1 MLAQLRK
8 FASLPPLDPQIWI
21 LSAGRLLSAIG
32 TGFTLFYAP
41 IFFVNQVG
49 LSATAVG
56 FGLGSASISGI
67 IGRILGGS
75 FADSPVWGR
84 RRTLLLSAAI
94 SAIAALVLAFAH
106 DLSSFVCGNLI
117 MGLGAGLYWPPNEAL
132 VADLSQAQQ
141 RNEAYAVTRLSDSI
155 GLGLGVV
162 LGGAWISLFGDYRG
176 LFVIDA
182 LSFVVFLAVIA
193 RAIKESAPSGH
204 TRRPWQQSWGMA
216 LGDRRLLVYVLV
228 NIIITSYI
236 AQINTTLPLYFT
248 NFVGQGKGFNS
259 VTLSALFTWHL
270 VLAILL
276 QLPLARWFSG
286 WSRPHT
292 LILSSGL
299 WGLGFGLVGVTG
311 IVPDH
316 ALIWATISLAVLAI
330 ATIVYTPSASALVAD
345 LAPES
350 LRGVYLAVN
359 SLCWAVGFF
368 IGPSLGGLALD
379 QPRPWADSL
388 WLGLMA
394 SVGMAIAILLYL
406 NQILPSHDQS
416 NQE

>member
-56 FGLGSASISGI
+56 FGLGSASISGVV
-67 IGRILGGS
+67 GRILGGS

-94 SAIAALVLAFAH
+94 SAIAALVLAVAH
-106 DLSSFVCGNLI
+106 DLTSFVCGNLI

-132 VADLSQAQQ
+132 VADLSQAEQ

-162 LGGAWISLFGDYRG
+162 LGGAWISLFKDYRG
-176 LFVIDA
+176 LFVVDA

-193 RAIKESAPSGH
+193 RAIKESAPSRH
-204 TRRPWQQSWGMA
+204 DRRPWQQSWRTA
-216 LGDRRLLVYVLV
+216 FSDRRLLVYVLV

-236 AQINTTLPLYFT
+236 AQVNTTLPLYFT

-259 VTLSALFTWHL
+259 ATLSALFTWHL

-276 QLPLARWFSG
+276 QLPLARWLSRF
-286 WSRPHT
+286 SRPHT
-292 LILSSGL
+292 LMLSSGL
-299 WGLGFGLVGVTG
+299 WGLGFGLVGITG

-316 ALIWATISLAVLAI
+316 ALIWAIASLAVLAI
-330 ATIVYTPSASALVAD
+330 ATVVYTPSASALVAD
-345 LAPES
+345 LAPEA
-350 LRGVYLAVN
+350 LRGVYLSIN

-379 QPRPWADSL
+379 QPRPWADSF
-388 WLGLMA
+388 WLGLMV
-394 SVGMAIAILLYL
+394 SVGGAIAILQYL
-406 NQILPSHDQS
+406 NQILPSHDHS
-416 NQE
+416 H

>member
-8 FASLPPLDPQIWI
+8 FARLPPLDSQIWI

-56 FGLGSASISGI
+56 FGLGSASISGVV
-67 IGRILGGS
+67 GRILGGT
-75 FADSPVWGR
+75 FADTPSWGR

-106 DLSSFVCGNLI
+106 NLASFVCGNLI

-132 VADLSQAQQ
+132 VADLSQPQQ
-141 RNEAYAVTRLSDSI
+141 RSEAYAVTRLSDSI

-162 LGGAWISLFGDYRG
+162 LGGVWISLFGEYRS

-182 LSFVVFLAVIA
+182 VSFAVFLVVIA
-193 RAIKESAPSGH
+193 RLIKESAPTGH
-204 TRRPWQQSWGMA
+204 DRHSWQQSWGTA
-216 LGDRRLLVYVLV
+216 LSDRRLLVYVGV
-228 NIIITSYI
+228 NVLITSYI

-248 NFVGQGKGFNS
+248 NFVGQGKGFNPA
-259 VTLSALFTWHL
+259 TLSALFTWHL
-270 VLAILL
+270 VLAVLL
-276 QLPLARWFSG
+276 QLPLARWLNR
-286 WSRPHT
+286 WSRPQA

-299 WGLGFGLVGVTG
+299 WGVGFGLIGVTG
-311 IVPDH
+311 TVPDY
-316 ALIWATISLAVLAI
+316 ALVWAAVSLAVLAI

-345 LAPES
+345 LAPEA
-350 LRGVYLAVN
+350 LRGVYLSIN
-359 SLCWAVGFF
+359 SLCWAAGFF
-368 IGPSLGGLALD
+368 IGPSLGGLMLD

-388 WLGLMA
+388 WVGLMV
-394 SVGMAIAILLYL
+394 SVGGAIAILQHL
-406 NQILPSHDQS
+406 NQLLLSP
-416 NQE
+416 E

>member
-1 MLAQLRK
+1 MLTQLRK
-8 FASLPPLDPQIWI
+8 FARLPPLDPQIWI

-56 FGLGSASISGI
+56 LGLGSASISGI
-67 IGRILGGS
+67 VGRILGGT
-75 FADSPVWGR
+75 FADTPTWGR

-94 SAIAALVLAFAH
+94 SAIAALILAFA
-106 DLSSFVCGNLI
+106 DNLPSFVCGNLV

-132 VADLSQAQQ
+132 VADLSPTEQ
-141 RNEAYAVTRLSDSI
+141 RSEAYAVTRLSDSI

-162 LGGAWISLFGDYRG
+162 LGGAWISLFGEYRS

-182 LSFVVFLAVIA
+182 VSFAVFLVVIA
-193 RAIKESAPSGH
+193 RFIKESAPAR
-204 TRRPWQQSWGMA
+204 TDRRSWQQSWGAA

-228 NIIITSYI
+228 NILITSYI

-259 VTLSALFTWHL
+259 ATLSALFTWHL
-270 VLAILL
+270 VLAVIL
-276 QLPLARWFSG
+276 QLPLARWLNR
-286 WSRPHT
+286 WSRPQA

-299 WGLGFGLVGVTG
+299 WGLGFGLVAVTG

-316 ALIWATISLAVLAI
+316 ALIWAIVSLAVLAI
-330 ATIVYTPSASALVAD
+330 ATVVYTPSASALVAD
-345 LAPES
+345 LAPEA
-350 LRGVYLAVN
+350 LRGVYLSIN

-368 IGPSLGGLALD
+368 IGPSLGGLMLD
-379 QPRPWADSL
+379 QPRPWADGL
-388 WLGLMA
+388 WLGLTM
-394 SVGMAIAILLYL
+394 SVAGAIVILHYL
-406 NQILPSHDQS
+406 NRLLFRTDNSL
-416 NQE
+416 